1 MRSHPPNSNSTICQ
15 LAPLAVTR
23 APPGCPPLA
32 PRFAVRTL
40 VILLAFFQAL
50 WAFTLIILRFGHP
63 IGVFGIWL
71 VLIGI
76 SSVLKVLIGCFFGV
90 FWCFQFSQIH
100 RLLSQRAGLARV

>member
-1 MRSHPPNSNSTICQ
+1 M
-15 LAPLAVTR
+15 
-23 APPGCPPLA
+23 
-32 PRFAVRTL
+32 RTL

-76 SSVLKVLIGCFFGV
+76 SSVLWVLIGC
-90 FWCFQFSQIH
+90 
-100 RLLSQRAGLARV
+100 

>member
-1 MRSHPPNSNSTICQ
+1 MATSARYALRS
-15 LAPLAVTR
+15 LAR
-23 APPGCPPLA
+23 HSS
-32 PRFAVRTL
+32 RFGFVVRTL

-76 SSVLKVLIGCFFGV
+76 SSVLWVLIGC
-90 FWCFQFSQIH
+90 
-100 RLLSQRAGLARV
+100 

>member
-1 MRSHPPNSNSTICQ
+1 MTVRTILKLSTLKAHTTKSDLVENDLHQ
-15 LAPLAVTR
+15 LATSWFV
-23 APPGCPPLA
+23 
-32 PRFAVRTL
+32 VRTL
-40 VILLAFFQAL
+40 AILLAFFQAL